1 MATAGQR
8 RAPAPSVAADST
20 AQAAMP
26 TRWPASAPMLSP
38 SERTSD
44 LSSGSSSS
52 PPARLAARV
61 ITGPPSGRNAT
72 SVPLN
77 ADRSYAASARTAARD
92 AAGSLPD
99 CTRRVRA
106 LALASTAANPPPTAT
121 PIRSATRNPRASN
134 EPPSPPPWSPPR
146 PSPPPVRTASPP
158 GPPDPPPASPAPA
171 PAGPGAP
178 RNPAPGAA
186 TRAAVTT
193 RGSME
198 GSGSES
204 GPSGAEGSSTSPA
217 EAARELARS
226 QSDCAA
232 ASPAESSDRP
242 AAAWLNAP
250 AACPISAPSSSPRAR
265 YASLACPCQT
275 SGPARLRPRPPSP
288 SPIRSSSAAAATRA
302 RPAAASPS
310 GSPCGRIGASPSR
323 GPTAR
328 RAGGGWWQG
337 RCRAKLGAF
346 PVGTLV
352 ATGRRLQGGDQL
364 VDRRRQPLGR
374 GGPARPQR
382 GEGRPGL
389 TVAEGGVHAHQ
400 ARPELGPYLEQAAG
414 ERAGGQ

>member
-1 MATAGQR
+1 
-8 RAPAPSVAADST
+8 
-20 AQAAMP
+20 
-26 TRWPASAPMLSP
+26 
-38 SERTSD
+38 
-44 LSSGSSSS
+44 
-52 PPARLAARV
+52 
-61 ITGPPSGRNAT
+61 
-72 SVPLN
+72 
-77 ADRSYAASARTAARD
+77 
-92 AAGSLPD
+92 
-99 CTRRVRA
+99 
-106 LALASTAANPPPTAT
+106 
-121 PIRSATRNPRASN
+121 
-134 EPPSPPPWSPPR
+134 
-146 PSPPPVRTASPP
+146 
-158 GPPDPPPASPAPA
+158 
-171 PAGPGAP
+171 
-178 RNPAPGAA
+178 
-186 TRAAVTT
+186 
-193 RGSME
+193 ME

-250 AACPISAPSSSPRAR
+250 AACPISAP
-265 YASLACPCQT
+265 
-275 SGPARLRPRPPSP
+275 
-288 SPIRSSSAAAATRA
+288 SSSAAAATRA